1 MLLDKIEVFLIIE
14 ASRNAALDGFVR
26 KVFVVEVV
34 PLSFG
39 NLHAVLVEYGVE
51 IIARFVDYLFAI
63 FVELLDFY
71 LCLFDVEVMRVAL
84 CKELLYILLCCFA
97 YDISEDKVDCDAIG
111 GAHFGLMAQDEVALF
126 LLFGVVVFDC
136 DFLDFFFFHF
146 R

>member
-1 MLLDKIEVFLIIE
+1 M
-14 ASRNAALDGFVR
+14 R
-26 KVFVVEVV
+26 KFFIVEVV

-39 NLHAVLVEYGVE
+39 NLHAVLVEDGVE
-51 IIARFVDYLFAI
+51 IITRFVDYLFAN

-71 LCLFDVEVMRVAL
+71 LCIFGVEVVRVAL
-84 CKELLYILLCCFA
+84 CEELLHVILRRFA

-111 GAHFGLMAQDEVALF
+111 GAHFGLMAQDEVAQF
-126 LLFGVVVFDC
+126 LLGGVVVFDC